1 MKAKFQTIQKMT
13 MKKIKLIL
21 LSMMLVSSLQAQL
34 PLEFSV
40 EVMAPFPLR
49 YQTWLTEA
57 ATYLIPVTNKTN
69 QSYDFFLR
77 ATIQGVGANNS
88 DIFIQVREDFVPN
101 NSLHIEPYE
110 SLIFTG
116 QEIGDSYGKT
126 RGLSSTAD
134 IVSIDMVERGIEYGT
149 IIVASDGLW
158 DVLSN
163 EAVAQKIGQLSSVPN
178 SSSVTTICTALA
190 MHARS
195 MDIDPD
201 DLTLVVAR
209 VENQA
214 YDTNDDTNHNE

>member
-1 MKAKFQTIQKMT
+1 MRLANGGYAVGQGKQSKMT
-13 MKKIKLIL
+13 DEDRNEFARSEVVISPDRLWD
-21 LSMMLVSSLQAQL
+21 SMEEQKVGWS
-34 PLEFSV
+34 FS
-40 EVMAPFPLR
+40 R
-49 YQTWLTEA
+49 
-57 ATYLIPVTNKTN
+57 
-69 QSYDFFLR
+69 S
-77 ATIQGVGANNS
+77 
-88 DIFIQVREDFVPN
+88 
-101 NSLHIEPYE
+101 
-110 SLIFTG
+110 
-116 QEIGDSYGKT
+116 IGDSYGKT